1 MQPTLTAD
9 EEKMPTQSPLKHTP
23 GPWQLSRNQRNTKA
37 RISGKEWEWFARIW
51 VSIDGEPSPEGEANA
66 RLIAA
71 APDMLA
77 ALQMAADTI
86 HSYHGDQTSHDGW
99 QNEEVR
105 DVWLAARAAVR
116 KATGA

>member
-1 MQPTLTAD
+1 
-9 EEKMPTQSPLKHTP
+9 
-23 GPWQLSRNQRNTKA
+23 
-37 RISGKEWEWFARIW
+37 
-51 VSIDGEPSPEGEANA
+51 
-66 RLIAA
+66 
-71 APDMLA
+71 MLA